1 MGRVERS
8 IEIKAS
14 PERVWE
20 MLALDRFPE
29 WDEGTRK
36 NVKSTEYVSEVR
48 TPEDKYRAGTIVRQ
62 TENRGKTLDF
72 EITESIENKKITYRT
87 SSWSA
92 VVTIILEPLE
102 ERTSLTYA
110 MDYELPYSILG
121 KFLDTLLGQRVVGKD
136 TERSLENLKNILE
149 K

>member
-1 MGRVERS
+1 LGRVERS